1 MERVVIRVD
10 GYVQGVGFRWW
21 TMDLAREL
29 GLAGYAENLMDGR
42 VEVNA
47 QGSTLSLGILI
58 RALIEQPT
66 RRGRPG
72 RVTAHTIDWVP
83 ADPKLKGFQAR

>member
-1 MERVVIRVD
+1 MERAVIRVD

-21 TMDLAREL
+21 TMDLAGEL
-29 GLAGYAENLMDGR
+29 GLVGYAENLMDGR
-42 VEVNA
+42 VEISA
-47 QGSTLSLGILI
+47 QGSTEALGVLI

-72 RVTAHTIDWVP
+72 RVTAHTIDWVTP
-83 ADPKLKGFQAR
+83 DPKLRGFSAR

>member
-1 MERVVIRVD
+1 MERAVIRVD

-21 TMDLAREL
+21 VMGLGREL
-29 GLAGYAENLMDGR
+29 GLTGYAENLVDGR
-42 VEVNA
+42 VEVHA
-47 QGSTLSLGILI
+47 QGSTEALGTLI

-72 RVTAHTIDWVP
+72 RVTDHTIEWTTPDP
-83 ADPKLKGFQAR
+83 ALRGFSVR

>member
-1 MERVVIRVD
+1 MERAVIRVD

-29 GLAGYAENLMDGR
+29 QLVGYAKNLLDGR
-42 VEVNA
+42 VEVSA
-47 QGSTLSLGILI
+47 QGSTEALGVLI

-72 RVTAHTIDWVP
+72 RVTEHTVDWVEP
-83 ADPKLKGFQAR
+83 DPGLRGFSAG